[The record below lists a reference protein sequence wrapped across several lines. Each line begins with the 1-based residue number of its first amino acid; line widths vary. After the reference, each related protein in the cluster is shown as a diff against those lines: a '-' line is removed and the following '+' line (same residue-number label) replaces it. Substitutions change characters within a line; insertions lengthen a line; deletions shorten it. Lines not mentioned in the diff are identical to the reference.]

1 VFVEVVQKAEMAAW
15 STCGAVQAMRRL
27 LAHYRLAEVRAAH
40 LEETS
45 TYPVEIHQQG
55 AEATFA

>member
-1 VFVEVVQKAEMAAW
+1 
-15 STCGAVQAMRRL
+15 MRRL